1 LGTLAAPELSI
12 KIKHAS
18 LNGHQHATRRS
29 PRLARVC
36 FLSRPPSSRLRYRD
50 CTYTTQ
56 AVPLRLSRA
65 ALRPSQRPAPLLG
78 RLSLLRSRRDTQPP
92 ASAQAALSARQT
104 LLDATA
110 PSDVPSATSTSS
122 AMRTKKASSVA
133 WSPAAPAIDDPFFV
147 RPGTADNNKS
157 YTPYSATAFDRY
169 MGLPTEGPVRTQT
182 RPSSGGLGKKLLSFP
197 WSRSEKKQ
205 AVAQQQAIAHQPP
218 RASTPQP
225 RSPRPDTFPTTN
237 SLPLG
242 FPAPPSSSS
251 LASLQQH
258 PSTSAQASRHVPGH
272 PTSNSSLSTV
282 NTASS
287 FASTSLFTSA
297 DDAGWQ
303 SDATTMS
310 LGSTPE
316 SVRAWR
322 MKGLASDAFPTL
334 PDIVERDNEDL
345 RSSICEGMLSSGRE
359 TPVRRNSTPI
369 PAAVAAML
377 APETPPRPKRHSFS
391 SATASP
397 TSPKRARESTEDAGR
412 QESPESAK
420 GDEADDEVSPPR
432 QRRSSHPF
440 SSHDSPTRPGGRLA
454 RSMRI
459 PSIRFEGISMDA
471 VFAEVEAKISKELAA
486 GTSTLQPEGNMAKRR
501 SRMMSLC
508 DPVMEEAVRE
518 REVQVEVPEETPV
531 AAEPETPA
539 STSMSSLASTASTSS
554 TNTEG
559 LPLDIPRL
567 RPWPRRT
574 SSRPAPLDV
583 DAANALV
590 SWSPMSAPLLPA
602 APMYSPTASHWDQ
615 PAERP
620 VSSLASPFSPSD
632 SQDSL
637 PPRACASPM
646 PMDSLEPQP
655 SPALSTTSTFRPCD
669 IPELFVCPP
678 SPPQNG
684 NVEQPR
690 PRPSESTR
698 AATLPVAQSAPV
710 PRQRANSYCEPSRQT
725 RPVTMIA
732 GPTKV
737 TVLPPKRMVRMSTR
751 APSKRAE
758 RPRTFVSV
766 PSRPKSFSPPPTP
779 TFEITP
785 PAPAPP
791 PTAFAPRPPS
801 YADVSTTPPV
811 SPTCPVPPSLVTV
824 PYHPPTTLRTDFH
837 PALSTLA
844 VEQTADE
851 DSSDCEESL
860 HDMLMRLN
868 RPLTPPPPS
877 MTVSAPASP
886 SLTSTALEMHNTS
899 QKRMSMLA
907 REMGDVALDKEN
919 LPLRR
924 QSSVS
929 RHDSR
934 RYSKLYEPEDVIPL
948 ALDSPKPLSPAV
960 VHPSLPVDSDHGHGG
975 MRSWSS
981 EEGYEQDV
989 PTSPDEDDEDVDI
1002 EGEIDRTLASLVG
1015 ADEDDGSHSTYSTGS
1030 TASDRLSR
1038 HAHTESQ
1045 SSIDSAIVVE
1055 AQIKQIPRS
1064 DSQKSNLTDS
1074 SFDSTELEEGVVCLG
1089 ERISCNYNVG
1099 VIGMAI

>member
-1 LGTLAAPELSI
+1 
-12 KIKHAS
+12 
-18 LNGHQHATRRS
+18 
-29 PRLARVC
+29 
-36 FLSRPPSSRLRYRD
+36 
-50 CTYTTQ
+50 
-56 AVPLRLSRA
+56 
-65 ALRPSQRPAPLLG
+65 
-78 RLSLLRSRRDTQPP
+78 
-92 ASAQAALSARQT
+92 
-104 LLDATA
+104 
-110 PSDVPSATSTSS
+110 
-122 AMRTKKASSVA
+122 MRTKKVSSVA
-133 WSPAAPAIDDPFFV
+133 WSPAAPASDDPFLV
-147 RPGTADNNKS
+147 RPSTADNENLS
-157 YTPYSATAFDRY
+157 TPCSATAFDRY
-169 MGLPTEGPVRTQT
+169 MGLPSEGSGRTQT

-205 AVAQQQAIAHQPP
+205 AASYQQALAKQPP

-225 RSPRPDTFPTTN
+225 RSSRPDTFPTIK

-251 LASLQQH
+251 LASLHQTS
-258 PSTSAQASRHVPGH
+258 STSAPPSQHVPGH

-297 DDAGWQ
+297 DDADWQ
-303 SDATTMS
+303 SEATTMS

-322 MKGLASDAFPTL
+322 MKGLTSDAFPTL

-359 TPVRRNSTPI
+359 TPVRRNSTPV

-377 APETPPRPKRHSFS
+377 APETPPRLKRHSFS
-391 SATASP
+391 SATGSP
-397 TSPKRARESTEDAGR
+397 TSPNWACGTIESNARK
-412 QESPESAK
+412 ESPASAA

-432 QRRSSHPF
+432 QRRLSHPF
-440 SSHDSPTRPGGRLA
+440 SIHDSPTRPGGRLA

-486 GTSTLQPEGNMAKRR
+486 GPSTLQSEGNMAKRR

-518 REVQVEVPEETPV
+518 REVQVEVPEEPPV
-531 AAEPETPA
+531 AAEPEAATSA
-539 STSMSSLASTASTSS
+539 SMSSLASTSSASC
-554 TNTEG
+554 TNSDG
-559 LPLDIPRL
+559 LPLDVPRL
-567 RPWPRRT
+567 RPLPRRT

-590 SWSPMSAPLLPA
+590 SWTPMSAPLLPA
-602 APMYSPTASHWDQ
+602 APMYSPMASHWSK
-615 PAERP
+615 PTERP
-620 VSSLASPFSPSD
+620 ASSLASPFSPSD
-632 SQDSL
+632 SKDSL
-637 PPRACASPM
+637 SPRACASPS
-646 PMDSLEPQP
+646 PMDALEPQP

-684 NVEQPR
+684 SEEQPW
-690 PRPSESTR
+690 PRAPASTR
-698 AATLPVAQSAPV
+698 AQTLPAVNAAPA
-710 PRQRANSYCEPSRQT
+710 PRQRHSSYYEPSRQA

-751 APSKRAE
+751 TPSKRAE

-766 PSRPKSFSPPPTP
+766 PSRPTSFSPPPTP
-779 TFEITP
+779 TVEITP

-791 PTAFAPRPPS
+791 PTALAPHPPS
-801 YADVSTTPPV
+801 YVDVSTTPPV

-824 PYHPPTTLRTDFH
+824 PYHPPATLRTDFH

-844 VEQTADE
+844 VEQTAEE

-860 HDMLMRLN
+860 HNMLMRLN
-868 RPLTPPPPS
+868 RPLTPPPPAV
-877 MTVSAPASP
+877 TGSAPASP
-886 SLTSTALEMHNTS
+886 SLTSTALELHNTS
-899 QKRMSMLA
+899 HKRMSMLA
-907 REMGDVALDKEN
+907 REMGDVALDNKEN
-919 LPLRR
+919 FPLRR
-924 QSSVS
+924 QNSVS
-929 RHDSR
+929 RHDPR
-934 RYSKLYEPEDVIPL
+934 RYSKLYETDDVIPL
-948 ALDSPKPLSPAV
+948 ALDSPEPLSPAV
-960 VHPSLPVDSDHGHGG
+960 VQPSLLVDSEHGHGG

-981 EEGYEQDV
+981 EEGHEQDV
-989 PTSPDEDDEDVDI
+989 PTSPDEDDEEVDI
-1002 EGEIDRTLASLVG
+1002 EDEIDRTLASLVG
-1015 ADEDDGSHSTYSTGS
+1015 ADEADDSHSTYSTGS
-1030 TASDRLSR
+1030 TASHRLSH
-1038 HAHTESQ
+1038 HAHTDSQ
-1045 SSIDSAIVVE
+1045 SSVESAIVVE
-1055 AQIKQIPRS
+1055 AQVKQLPRS
-1064 DSQKSNLTDS
+1064 DSQKSDLTYA
-1074 SFDSTELEEGVVCLG
+1074 SFDSTELDEGVVCLG

>member
-1 LGTLAAPELSI
+1 
-12 KIKHAS
+12 
-18 LNGHQHATRRS
+18 
-29 PRLARVC
+29 
-36 FLSRPPSSRLRYRD
+36 
-50 CTYTTQ
+50 
-56 AVPLRLSRA
+56 
-65 ALRPSQRPAPLLG
+65 
-78 RLSLLRSRRDTQPP
+78 
-92 ASAQAALSARQT
+92 
-104 LLDATA
+104 
-110 PSDVPSATSTSS
+110 
-122 AMRTKKASSVA
+122 MRTKKASSVA
-133 WSPAAPAIDDPFFV
+133 WSPAAPANDDPFFV
-147 RPGTADNNKS
+147 RPGTSDNNKMS
-157 YTPYSATAFDRY
+157 TPYSATAFDRY
-169 MGLPTEGPVRTQT
+169 MGLPTEGSVRTQT

-205 AVAQQQAIAHQPP
+205 AVAQRQAIAHPPP

-225 RSPRPDTFPTTN
+225 RSPRPDTSRTTN

-258 PSTSAQASRHVPGH
+258 PSASAMTSRHVPGH

-297 DDAGWQ
+297 DDGGWQ

-377 APETPPRPKRHSFS
+377 APETPPRPKRHPFS
-391 SATASP
+391 SATTSP
-397 TSPKRARESTEDAGR
+397 TSPKRARELTEREGR
-412 QESPESAK
+412 RESPASAN

-440 SSHDSPTRPGGRLA
+440 SIHDSPTRPAGRLA

-518 REVQVEVPEETPV
+518 REMQVEVPEETTPV

-539 STSMSSLASTASTSS
+539 SSSMSSLASTESTSS

-559 LPLDIPRL
+559 LPLDIPRP

-583 DAANALV
+583 GAANALV

-615 PAERP
+615 PVERP
-620 VSSLASPFSPSD
+620 ASSLASPFSPSD

-637 PPRACASPM
+637 SPRTCASPM

-684 NVEQPR
+684 NEEQPR
-690 PRPSESTR
+690 PRPSVSTR
-698 AATLPVAQSAPV
+698 AATLPAAHSTPA
-710 PRQRANSYCEPSRQT
+710 PRQRANSYCEPSRQA

-758 RPRTFVSV
+758 RPRTFASA
-766 PSRPKSFSPPPTP
+766 PSRPTSFSPPSTP
-779 TFEITP
+779 TVEVTP
-785 PAPAPP
+785 PAPGPP
-791 PTAFAPRPPS
+791 PTALAPRPPS
-801 YADVSTTPPV
+801 YADISTTPPV
-811 SPTCPVPPSLVTV
+811 SPTCPVPPSLVAV

-860 HDMLMRLN
+860 HNMLMRLN

-934 RYSKLYEPEDVIPL
+934 RYSKLYKPEDVIPL

-960 VHPSLPVDSDHGHGG
+960 IHPLLPVDSDHGHGG

-981 EEGYEQDV
+981 EEGHEQDV

-1002 EGEIDRTLASLVG
+1002 EGEIDRTLASLAG
-1015 ADEDDGSHSTYSTGS
+1015 ADEDDGSHSTYSSGS
-1030 TASDRLSR
+1030 TASEHLSR
-1038 HAHTESQ
+1038 HGHTDSQ

-1064 DSQKSNLTDS
+1064 DSQKSDLTDL

>member
-1 LGTLAAPELSI
+1 M
-12 KIKHAS
+12 
-18 LNGHQHATRRS
+18 RS
-29 PRLARVC
+29 
-36 FLSRPPSSRLRYRD
+36 
-50 CTYTTQ
+50 
-56 AVPLRLSRA
+56 
-65 ALRPSQRPAPLLG
+65 
-78 RLSLLRSRRDTQPP
+78 
-92 ASAQAALSARQT
+92 
-104 LLDATA
+104 
-110 PSDVPSATSTSS
+110 
-122 AMRTKKASSVA
+122 KKASSVA
-133 WSPAAPAIDDPFFV
+133 WSPAAPARDDPFFV
-147 RPGTADNNKS
+147 RPSTADNAKPS
-157 YTPYSATAFDRY
+157 TPFSATAFDRY
-169 MGLPTEGPVRTQT
+169 MGLPDEGKGRTQT
-182 RPSSGGLGKKLLSFP
+182 RPSSGGLGRKLLSFP
-197 WSRSEKKQ
+197 WSRSDKKQ
-205 AVAQQQAIAHQPP
+205 AMPQQQTIVKQAP

-225 RSPRPDTFPTTN
+225 RSPQPGTIPTTN

-251 LASLQQH
+251 SLASVQQH
-258 PSTSAQASRHVPGH
+258 PSKGAITSRHVPGH
-272 PTSNSSLSTV
+272 PASNSSLSTV

-287 FASTSLFTSA
+287 FASTSSFNSA
-297 DDAGWQ
+297 DDSGWQ

-322 MKGLASDAFPTL
+322 MKGPAADAYPTL
-334 PDIVERDNEDL
+334 PDIAERDHEDL
-345 RSSICEGMLSSGRE
+345 RSSVCEGRLSTGRE
-359 TPVRRNSTPI
+359 TPVRRNSTPV

-377 APETPPRPKRHSFS
+377 APETPPRLKRHSFS
-391 SATASP
+391 SVT
-397 TSPKRARESTEDAGR
+397 TSPRGVHD
-412 QESPESAK
+412 SPASAQ

-440 SSHDSPTRPGGRLA
+440 GTHDSPTRPGGRLA

-486 GTSTLQPEGNMAKRR
+486 GTSTLQPEGKMAKRR

-508 DPVMEEAVRE
+508 DPAMEEAVRE
-518 REVQVEVPEETPV
+518 REVQVDVSEEAPVGAGPE
-531 AAEPETPA
+531 AAT
-539 STSMSSLASTASTSS
+539 SSSMSSLASTSTVSS
-554 TNTEG
+554 TNTGG
-559 LPLDIPRL
+559 LPLDVPRL

-583 DAANALV
+583 DAANAV
-590 SWSPMSAPLLPA
+590 ASWSPMSAPLLPV
-602 APMYSPTASHWDQ
+602 APMYSPTADHWDK
-615 PAERP
+615 PADRP
-620 VSSLASPFSPSD
+620 ASSLASPFSTSESKD
-632 SQDSL
+632 DSL
-637 PPRACASPM
+637 SSRTCASPL
-646 PMDSLEPQP
+646 PMDSLNPQP

-684 NVEQPR
+684 REEPTR
-690 PRPSESTR
+690 PRAPMPAR
-698 AATLPVAQSAPV
+698 AQTLPAAHSAPV
-710 PRQRANSYCEPSRQT
+710 PRQRAISYCEPSRPT

-758 RPRTFVSV
+758 RPRVSSPV
-766 PSRPKSFSPPPTP
+766 PSRPTSFSPPPTP
-779 TFEITP
+779 VVEVTP

-791 PTAFAPRPPS
+791 PTSLAPDAPS
-801 YADVSTTPPV
+801 YADVSTTPPA
-811 SPTCPVPPSLVTV
+811 SPTCPVPPLLISV

-860 HDMLMRLN
+860 HNMLMRLN
-868 RPLTPPPPS
+868 RPLTPPLPS

-886 SLTSTALEMHNTS
+886 SLTSTALELHNTS
-899 QKRMSMLA
+899 YRRMSMLA
-907 REMGDVALDKEN
+907 REMGDLAVDKEN
-919 LPLRR
+919 APLRR

-929 RHDSR
+929 RHDPR

-960 VHPSLPVDSDHGHGG
+960 VYPSLPVDSDHGHGG

-981 EEGYEQDV
+981 EEGHEQDV
-989 PTSPDEDDEDVDI
+989 PTSPDDDDEEVNLDA
-1002 EGEIDRTLASLVG
+1002 EIDKTLASLVG
-1015 ADEDDGSHSTYSTGS
+1015 ADDDDDGSHSTYSAGS

-1055 AQIKQIPRS
+1055 AQIKQLPRS
-1064 DSQKSNLTDS
+1064 DSQKSDLTTS
-1074 SFDSTELEEGVVCLG
+1074 SFDSTELDEGVVCLG
-1089 ERISCNYNVG
+1089 ERISCNYNIG